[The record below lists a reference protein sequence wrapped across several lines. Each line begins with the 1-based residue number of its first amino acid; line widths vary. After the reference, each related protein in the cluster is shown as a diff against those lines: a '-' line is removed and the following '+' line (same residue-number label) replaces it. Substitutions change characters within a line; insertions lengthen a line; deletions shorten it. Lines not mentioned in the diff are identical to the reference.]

1 MMKLNALTH
10 EGKMIQ
16 VNKLKALFV
25 ENGLSYKDVA
35 NEIGISEAT
44 MNRRMK
50 TNIFGS
56 DEIQKMV
63 NLLKLSKDVAI
74 DIFFP
79 EFSTKSEAL

>member
-50 TNIFGS
+50 TNNFGS
-56 DEIQKMV
+56 DEIQKIV